1 MDLIAGQIA
10 LLVLV
15 AALSYLL
22 ARRQLDDEAKE
33 RDGNVCLIIMLRCVL
48 Y

>member
-1 MDLIAGQIA
+1 MDLNTSQVA

-15 AALSYLL
+15 AALSYLV
-22 ARRQLDDEAKE
+22 ARRHADDEANE
-33 RDGNVCLIIMLRCVL
+33 RDSNVCIIIVLQDVL

>member
-1 MDLIAGQIA
+1 MDLNAEQIA

-22 ARRQLDDEAKE
+22 ARWQPRVETKE
-33 RDGNVCLIIMLRCVL
+33 KDGNVCVIIVL
-48 Y
+48 YVLY

>member
-1 MDLIAGQIA
+1 MDLNTSQVA

-22 ARRQLDDEAKE
+22 ARRQPDDEAKE
-33 RDGNVCLIIMLRCVL
+33 RDGNVCVIIVLSYVL